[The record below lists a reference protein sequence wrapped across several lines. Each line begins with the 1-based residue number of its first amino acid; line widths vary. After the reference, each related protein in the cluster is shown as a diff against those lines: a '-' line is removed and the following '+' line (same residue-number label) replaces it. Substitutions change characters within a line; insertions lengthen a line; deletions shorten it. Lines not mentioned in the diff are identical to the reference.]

1 MKLIDFHTH
10 IYPDAIA
17 EKATKSIE
25 DFYSMEAENVG
36 TADRLLEQSALAGVS
51 LNVVLPVAIKPSGVA
66 HINDFAAKMQTEH
79 KEFLSFGTIHAET
92 ENIEEES
99 ERIYRL
105 GLHGVKIHPD
115 TQLFNIDDER
125 LFPMYDYMQGRMIF
139 IAHTGDPRYSFS
151 HPERLRRVMKEF
163 PRLVCIGAHFGG
175 WSMADEGVKYL
186 SDMEN
191 CYVDIS
197 SSFCCGMS
205 IEKGSELV
213 SVFGE
218 DRVLFASDFPLGS
231 PVIERENL
239 MKFNVSDDI
248 KEKIAYKNAEK
259 LLGIR
264 L

>member
-10 IYPDAIA
+10 IYPDSIA

-25 DFYSMEAENVG
+25 DFYSMEAENIG
-36 TADRLLEQSALAGVS
+36 TAAELLTQSEKAGVC
-51 LNVVLPVAIKPSGVA
+51 LNVILPVAVKPSGVV
-66 HINDFAAKMQTEH
+66 HINDFAARMQEEH
-79 KEFLSFGTIHAET
+79 KEFLSFGTVHAAM
-92 ENIEEES
+92 ENIEDEIKRIEE
-99 ERIYRL
+99 I

-125 LFPMYDYMQGRMIF
+125 LFPAYDYMQGKMIF

-151 HPERLRRVMKEF
+151 HPERLRNVMKNF
-163 PRLVCIGAHFGG
+163 PRLICIGAHFGG

-191 CYVDIS
+191 CFVDIS
-197 SSFCCGMS
+197 SSFPCDMPLERG
-205 IEKGSELV
+205 EELI

-231 PVIERENL
+231 PLIEKENL
-239 MKFNVSDDI
+239 MKLQISDNAR
-248 KEKIAYKNAEK
+248 EKIAYKNAER
-259 LLGIR
+259 LLGIK